1 MRETVSIN
9 GLTLCHKHSDG
20 WVRSTL
26 PDVCK
31 SPDKPVP
38 YINTAYARDLA
49 NGTISVFSHGG
60 AMCGIKGSEFNRS
73 FGDEAGVGGGVTS
86 GVNLHRATFLS
97 WSPNVFM
104 EGRNVTRLTDRM
116 LLNKGNT
123 MSAGGYFTGPVRDEK
138 NRELLDE
145 ICKAACACQAAGTM
159 NGRCVA
165 EKMTEWAQ
173 KNNRSIE
180 PEVAWDLNDGQ
191 WTMRRRPDGSI
202 MRGGG
207 KRPIDFIDLD
217 NMTGTEYKG
226 PGDRMRGK
234 QSDYIDEITEQHDMT
249 REDVNFKNDCDCSG
263 GGSAPAPVTVPATAP
278 AKEPAELLNDPVQWA
293 KENPWKATGLA
304 VGGIATGGL
313 LIYGGAAAAAILGG
327 LTLTAATAG

>member
-20 WVRSTL
+20 WVRSTM

-31 SPDKPVP
+31 TPDKPVP
-38 YINTAYARDLA
+38 YTNVAYSRDLA
-49 NGTISVFSHGG
+49 KGTRSVFSHGG
-60 AMCGIKGSEFNRS
+60 AMNGIKGSEFYRS
-73 FGDEAGVGGGVTS
+73 FGDEPGVGGGVVS

-123 MSAGGYFTGPVRDEK
+123 ISAGGYFTGPIRDEK
-138 NRELLDE
+138 NRELLDQ
-145 ICKAACACQAAGTM
+145 ICKAACECLRAGTM

-165 EKMTEWAQ
+165 DKIREWAGQ
-173 KNNRSIE
+173 NGRNIE

-202 MRGGG
+202 MHGGG

-226 PGDRMRGK
+226 PRDRMRGN
-234 QSDYIDEITEQHDMT
+234 QSDNIDEITDQHGMT

-263 GGSAPAPVTVPATAP
+263 GGGSAPAPVTVTAP
-278 AKEPAELLNDPVQWA
+278 AREPASLMDDPVQWA
-293 KENPWKATGLA
+293 KENPIKAG
-304 VGGIATGGL
+304 VGVVAAGVLTGGA
-313 LIYGGAAAAAILGG
+313 IYYGGAAVGAILGG
-327 LTLTAATAG
+327 GALVGAAAQ